1 MLYIFYRFVKWL
13 KEKKLPKE
21 LEGYCKTVL
30 NYLSQNSSD
39 FMTEEEQQTDE
50 EDSSDED
57 PLETDTQEEEDSSDE
72 DPLETDTDEEA
83 EDGGQEETDDM

>member
-1 MLYIFYRFVKWL
+1 MKWL
-13 KEKKLPKE
+13 KEKSLPKE

-30 NYLSQNSSD
+30 NYLSQNSPD

-57 PLETDTQEEEDSSDE
+57 PEETDTQEEE
-72 DPLETDTDEEA
+72 EE
-83 EDGGQEETDDM
+83 EDGGLEETDDM